1 MNDVF
6 ITSTGAF
13 LPGPPINNDEV
24 EKTLGL
30 VHGQKSRLKR
40 RILKSNGIKTRHYAI
55 DDQQK
60 TTHQNEEMAVAA
72 AEKCLDGAFINRDDV
87 GMLSVGTTQGDMVL
101 PGFGSMVQAGLEISS
116 VELNTAHGICSSSMM
131 AFKTALNSLKVGDHE
146 NALVIGSELAS
157 RLLKKSRYEAATEA
171 ICSERID
178 FDAEFLRWML
188 SDGAGAVLLQNKP
201 APRGLSLRVDWMR
214 SFSHADAFPTCMSV
228 GHSGKKGET
237 KRWQDY
243 ETYADAE
250 RDGAILIRQDVRLL
264 ENIVKL
270 GVDGFLRLIEEDMV
284 SADAIDHFLCHYSS
298 HYFRGKIVE
307 LLTQGG
313 AMIPEEKWYTN
324 LYERGNTGCA
334 SLFIMMDEFL
344 KTQNVKPGERVFCH
358 VPESGRFNTVY
369 IHLTAVEA

>member
-1 MNDVF
+1 MNEVF

-13 LPGPPINNDEV
+13 LPGPPIDNDHV
-24 EKTLGL
+24 EETLGL
-30 VHGQKSRLKR
+30 VNGQKSRLKR
-40 RILKSNGIKTRHYAI
+40 RILKSNGIQTRHYAI
-55 DDQQK
+55 NSEQQ

-72 AEKCLDGAFINRDDV
+72 AKTCLDGAFIDTHDV

-101 PGFGSMVQAGLEISS
+101 PGFGSMVQAGLEIPD
-116 VELNTAHGICSSSMM
+116 VELNTSHGICSSSMM
-131 AFKTALNSLKVGDHE
+131 AFKAALNSLKLGDHD
-146 NALVIGSELAS
+146 NALVIGSEHAS
-157 RLLKKSRYEAATEA
+157 RLLKKSRYEAATQA

-214 SFSHADAFPTCMSV
+214 SFSHADAFPVCMSV
-228 GHSGKKGET
+228 GHSGKQGET

-250 RDGAILIRQDVRLL
+250 KDGAILIRQDVRLL

-270 GVDGFLRLIEEDMV
+270 GVDGFLRLIEENIV
-284 SADAIDHFLCHYSS
+284 DANHIDHFLCHYSS

-313 AMIPEEKWYTN
+313 AMIPEERWYTN
-324 LYERGNTGCA
+324 LYKRGNTGCA
-334 SLFIMMDEFL
+334 SLFIMIDEFL
-344 KTQNVKPGERVFCH
+344 KTQDVKSGDRIFCH

-369 IHLTAVEA
+369 MHLTAVEA

>member
-13 LPGPPINNDEV
+13 LPGPPIDNEEV
-24 EKTLGL
+24 ENTLGL
-30 VHGQKSRLKR
+30 VNGQKSRLKR

-55 DDQQK
+55 NAQQQ

-72 AEKCLDGAFINRDDV
+72 AKQCLDGAFIDAMEV
-87 GMLSVGTTQGDMVL
+87 SMLSVGTTQGDMVL
-101 PGFGSMVQAGLEISS
+101 PGFGSMVQAGLEIPS
-116 VELNTAHGICSSSMM
+116 VELNTSHGICSSSMM
-131 AFKTALNSLKVGDHE
+131 ALKAAINSLKIGDHD

-228 GHSGKKGET
+228 GHSGKQGET

-250 RDGAILIRQDVRLL
+250 KDGAILIRQDVRLL

-270 GVDGFLRLIEEDMV
+270 GVDGFLRLIEEDV
-284 SADAIDHFLCHYSS
+284 VHADAIDHFLCHYSS

-307 LLTQGG
+307 LLTAGG

-334 SLFIMMDEFL
+334 SLFIMIDEFL
-344 KTQNVKPGERVFCH
+344 KTQNVKPGDRIFCH

>member
-13 LPGPPINNDEV
+13 LPGPAIDNEQV
-24 EKTLGL
+24 EDVLGL
-30 VHGQKSRLKR
+30 VNGKKSKLKR
-40 RILKSNGIKTRHYAI
+40 RILKSNGIQKRHYAI
-55 DDQQK
+55 DAEQQ
-60 TTHQNEEMAVAA
+60 TQFQNEDMAVAA
-72 AEKCLDGAFINRDDV
+72 ARQCLERSFIDPKDV

-101 PGFGSMVQAGLEISS
+101 PGFGSLVQAGLEIPS
-116 VELNTAHGICSSSMM
+116 VELNTSHGICSSSMM
-131 AFKTALNSLKVGDHE
+131 ALKAALNSLRLNEHD
-146 NALVIGSELAS
+146 NALVVGSELAS

-188 SDGAGAVLLQNKP
+188 SDGAGAFLLQNKP
-201 APRGLSLRVDWMR
+201 APRGKSFRINWMR

-243 ETYADAE
+243 TTYADAE
-250 RDGAILIRQDVRLL
+250 KDGAILIRQDVRLL

-270 GVDGFLRLIEEDMV
+270 GVDGFLRLIEEGQV
-284 SADAIDHFLCHYSS
+284 KADDVDHFLCHYSS

-307 LLTQGG
+307 LLTAGG

-334 SLFIMMDEFL
+334 SLFIMLDEFAR
-344 KTQNVKPGERVFCH
+344 TQDYKVGDTVFCH

-369 IHLTAVEA
+369 VHLTVVEG